1 MDVNECDWMRES
13 TNGTS
18 ASPLLTAFQA
28 MEADRVAGCG
38 SQGEFLEDRCNRGRT
53 LPKH

>member
-1 MDVNECDWMRES
+1 MDVKHTSKFNPIQECDWMRES

-18 ASPLLTAFQA
+18 PSPLFTAFQA

-38 SQGEFLEDRCNRGRT
+38 SQG
-53 LPKH
+53 